1 MKKLFALAPILL
13 IPLISN
19 GAKLSGE
26 EISRMKLP
34 LDEWFNL
41 MISGVKVGYAHN
53 YTELVERGGEK
64 LLRIRSEMKMKVR
77 RAGVSLEIS
86 QTRESLLDMSLRP
99 KRFASIIAEPSQT
112 RKAEG
117 WIEDGRAKLRI
128 ELDGEVHEETIELPD
143 GTIFEEALGYYALL
157 EGMRVGE
164 SRELNLFS
172 LELLKPIPVEV
183 KVLRRE
189 AVRCNGEERSVCVIS
204 YRIKIMGGLENVEWI
219 GEDGVTY
226 RMEMLGLMGL
236 KMELVKTDMAD
247 ALGEVGELDVIINTK
262 LFPSGKPIFGH
273 PMYLKA
279 KVSLSEG
286 DLGKAFMRTEEQR
299 LIKLNDVEG
308 VLIVERKPVS
318 EEEALPLPIEDP
330 KLSEF
335 LSPTLYVQSDDPGII
350 GKAREIIGD
359 ERNSWRA
366 AKLIC
371 EWVYRN
377 IKDKSLKVG
386 FGSAK
391 TTLEALRGD
400 CTEHTVLF
408 IALARAV
415 GLPAR
420 ICAGL
425 VYHRDAFY
433 YHFWPEVYI
442 GRWVQMD
449 PTLGEYQADATHI
462 MLAGGKLESDTAL
475 EYGEGVL
482 RTLNRLTIEVLEV
495 R

>member
-1 MKKLFALAPILL
+1 MRKLAALILALL
-13 IPLISN
+13 IPPLSA
-19 GAKLSGE
+19 GAGEE
-26 EISRMKLP
+26 EISRMRLP

-53 YTELVERGGEK
+53 YTELVEKDGQK
-64 LLRIRSEMKMKVR
+64 LLRIRSEMRMKVR
-77 RAGVSLEIS
+77 RMSSSLEIS
-86 QTRESLLDMSLRP
+86 QTRESLLDISLTP
-99 KRFASIIAEPSQT
+99 KRFISSITEPSQT
-112 RKAEG
+112 RRAEG
-117 WIEDGRAKLRI
+117 WIEDGRARLRL
-128 ELDGEVHEETIELPD
+128 ELDGEVHEETIDLPD
-143 GTIFEEALGYYALL
+143 NVIFEEALGYYALL
-157 EGMRVGE
+157 KGMKVGE
-164 SRELNLFS
+164 SRQLSLFS
-172 LELLKPIPVEV
+172 LELLKPIPVEIR
-183 KVLRRE
+183 VLRRDK
-189 AVRCNGEERSVCVIS
+189 VRYKGEERPVYVVS

-226 RMEMLGLMGL
+226 RMEMSGLMGL

-262 LFPSGKPIFGH
+262 LFPSGEPIFGH
-273 PMYLKA
+273 PLHLKA

-286 DLGKAFMRTEEQR
+286 DLEKAFMRTDEQKLVKLGDGEGLL
-299 LIKLNDVEG
+299 LIT
-308 VLIVERKPVS
+308 RKPIS
-318 EEEALPLPIEDP
+318 EEEAPLLPIKDP
-330 KLSEF
+330 ELAEF
-335 LSPTLYVQSDDPGII
+335 LSPTLYIQADDPEIVE
-350 GKAREIIGD
+350 KAREIIGD

-371 EWVYRN
+371 RWVYEN
-377 IKDKSLKVG
+377 IRDKSLRVG

-391 TTLEALRGD
+391 TTLETLQGD

-433 YHFWPEVYI
+433 YHFWPEVYV

-482 RTLNRLTIEVLEV
+482 RTLNRLTIEVLEA